1 LLLLAGSKIL
11 RPPPLPPL
19 TLYSVITPYQNLDVG
34 ELDERRFLTSNGM
47 LHGAVIRS
55 SGEPGIAYVRYAA
68 LGALFQPRLR
78 RVLVL
83 GMGAGGTGG
92 YLQRRIPD
100 LDVDYV
106 DIDPEIP
113 RIARRFFGFRD
124 SPRSHAHV
132 ADARS
137 FLAGTDEQWDLILAD
152 TYIGLSV
159 PFHLTTLE
167 FMQEVQRH
175 LAPGGVFTMNLA
187 AGLEDEFSRAIY
199 STARR
204 AFGTTRAFA
213 TQGAGGVLLVA
224 GPGAVG
230 YRPDLEAR
238 ARELDRRW
246 TFSPTLA
253 RMLALEIDV
262 PARGDGRV
270 LRDAFAPVEHLVPI
284 GRMRGLDA
292 ARWRE
297 LRRRIVDE
305 AEPEVPETG
314 LPADSAAPAAP
325 TPSAT
330 GKG

>member
-1 LLLLAGSKIL
+1 L
-11 RPPPLPPL
+11 
-19 TLYSVITPYQNLDVG
+19 
-34 ELDERRFLTSNGM
+34 
-47 LHGAVIRS
+47 
-55 SGEPGIAYVRYAA
+55 RYAA
-68 LGALFQPRLR
+68 LGALFQPRMHR
-78 RVLVL
+78 ALVL
-83 GMGAGGTGG
+83 GMGAGGAGS

-100 LDVDYV
+100 LVVDYV

-124 SPRSHAHV
+124 SSQSHVHV

-137 FLAGTDEQWDLILAD
+137 FLASSDEQWDLVLAD

-167 FMQEVQRH
+167 FMEEVRRH

-187 AGLEDEFSRAIY
+187 AGLDDEFSRAIY
-199 STARR
+199 TTARR
-204 AFGTTRAFA
+204 AFGSTRAFT
-213 TQGAGGVLLVA
+213 TQGSGGVLLVA

-230 YRPDLEAR
+230 YLPDLQAR

-246 TFSPTLA
+246 SFSPTLT
-253 RMLALEIDV
+253 RMLALQLEVPAEIDE
-262 PARGDGRV
+262 RL

-297 LRRRIVDE
+297 LRQRLVGE
-305 AEPEVPETG
+305 AEPEAPESP
-314 LPADSAAPAAP
+314 LPAAAVAPGGSPPPPAAP
-325 TPSAT
+325 E
-330 GKG
+330 KG